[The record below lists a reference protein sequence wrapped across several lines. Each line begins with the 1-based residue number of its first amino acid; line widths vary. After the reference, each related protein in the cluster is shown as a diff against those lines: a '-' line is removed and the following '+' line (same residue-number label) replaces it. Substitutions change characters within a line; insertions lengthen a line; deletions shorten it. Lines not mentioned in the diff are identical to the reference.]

1 MKVYNYSRT
10 RGKEITKFGSHF
22 VMSRITQTEESVHIG
37 AMYLDEGG
45 VIGYHQAVTPQ
56 LLIIVNGEGFVRGE
70 GEDLVKVKKGDAVFW
85 NKDEWH
91 ETTTEKGL
99 TAIAIEGELDPE
111 LLMSAREDNALKD
124 DIDDLEKTIR
134 MFDDGE

>member
-10 RGKEITKFGSHF
+10 TGKEITKFGSHF

-56 LLIIVNGEGFVRGE
+56 LLVIVTGEGFVRGE
-70 GEDLVKVKKGDAVFW
+70 GDELVKVKEGDAVFW

-91 ETTTEKGL
+91 ETTTEKGM

-111 LLMSAREDNALKD
+111 LLLSVREENVSKADVD
-124 DIDDLEKTIR
+124 EIEETIHKSEN
-134 MFDDGE
+134 GE